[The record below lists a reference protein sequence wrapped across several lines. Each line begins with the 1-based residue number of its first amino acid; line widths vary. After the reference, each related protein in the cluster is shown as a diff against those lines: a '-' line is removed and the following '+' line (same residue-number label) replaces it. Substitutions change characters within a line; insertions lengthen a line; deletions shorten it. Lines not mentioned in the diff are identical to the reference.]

1 VAEESTDSAASIWLS
16 EVAEEETESSASTF
30 WSSLVLDEATDVSS
44 ESTDTSTF
52 WLSEVAE
59 EETESSSA
67 SFFWLLLVLEETADV
82 PLESTEFSTF
92 WLSLVL
98 EVSTEDSASL
108 FLASEVAAEV
118 TEVSTSSTP
127 SGVVAELTE
136 LDLAPSFLEA
146 ALFWDLAESLAATR
160 AEVAEDWADLA
171 DDFLSSLAA
180 TWRAEVLLETFD
192 FFSFL
197 ASG

>member
-1 VAEESTDSAASIWLS
+1 LS

-30 WSSLVLDEATDVSS
+30 WFSLVLDEAIDVSL

-59 EETESSSA
+59 EETDSSSA
-67 SFFWLLLVLEETADV
+67 STFWLLLVLEETTDV
-82 PLESTEFSTF
+82 SFESTEFSTF

-98 EVSTEDSASL
+98 EVSTEDSAST
-108 FLASEVAAEV
+108 FLASEVTAEV

-136 LDLAPSFLEA
+136 LDLALSFLDA
-146 ALFWDLAESLAATR
+146 ALF
-160 AEVAEDWADLA
+160 
-171 DDFLSSLAA
+171 
-180 TWRAEVLLETFD
+180 
-192 FFSFL
+192 
-197 ASG
+197 